1 MTNNANSILSKYGK
15 CVTNNAKRTVNTM
28 AHHDYYITLEKKL
41 NRAERCK
48 KRGKLHDENRAK
60 ARERERSN
68 KKVKIAAAF
77 TREE

>member
-1 MTNNANSILSKYGK
+1 MVNAYLVTQKCATNHS
-15 CVTNNAKRTVNTM
+15 KRTVNIM
-28 AHHDYYITLEKKL
+28 AHYNYYITLEKKL

-77 TREE
+77 TQEE